1 MQLKMV
7 IIGLCQRKKRNL
19 GVEFQKM
26 TIEEKGSILI
36 RNDPSDNQIA
46 RHIFSRESYYVI
58 RQTASLIVDCIFLSN
73 RRINV
78 KHYLLNIRNRFIS
91 RLSRMI
97 IYFETFL

>member
-46 RHIFSRESYYVI
+46 RHIFSRESHYVI
-58 RQTASLIVDCIFLSN
+58 RRTASQILDFIFLSN
-73 RRINV
+73 QRINM
-78 KHYLLNIRNRFIS
+78 KHNFLTLLVTRRAESALRFWAIP
-91 RLSRMI
+91 
-97 IYFETFL
+97 

>member
-26 TIEEKGSILI
+26 TIEEKGRNILI

-46 RHIFSRESYYVI
+46 RHIFSRESHYVI
-58 RQTASLIVDCIFLSN
+58 RRTASLIFDFIFLSN
-73 RRINV
+73 RRINMN
-78 KHYLLNIRNRFIS
+78 LIS
-91 RLSRMI
+91 
-97 IYFETFL
+97 

>member
-36 RNDPSDNQIA
+36 RSDPSDNQIA
-46 RHIFSRESYYVI
+46 RHIFSRESHYVI
-58 RQTASLIVDCIFLSN
+58 RRTATLIFDCIFLSN
-73 RRINV
+73 RRINI
-78 KHYLLNIRNRFIS
+78 KHYLLNTRNRFI
-91 RLSRMI
+91 
-97 IYFETFL
+97 YN

>member
-46 RHIFSRESYYVI
+46 RHIFS
-58 RQTASLIVDCIFLSN
+58 AGNLI
-73 RRINV
+73 
-78 KHYLLNIRNRFIS
+78 
-91 RLSRMI
+91 M
-97 IYFETFL
+97 

>member
-26 TIEEKGSILI
+26 TKEEKGSILI

-46 RHIFSRESYYVI
+46 RHIFSRESHYVI
-58 RQTASLIVDCIFLSN
+58 RRTAFLILEFIFLSN
-73 RRINV
+73 QRMNM
-78 KHYLLNIRNRFIS
+78 KHYVLDIKNETISTS
-91 RLSRMI
+91 RLS
-97 IYFETFL
+97 

>member
-26 TIEEKGSILI
+26 TIEEKGRNILI

-46 RHIFSRESYYVI
+46 RHIFSRESHYVI
-58 RQTASLIVDCIFLSN
+58 RRTASLILDFIFLSN
-73 RRINV
+73 Q
-78 KHYLLNIRNRFIS
+78 
-91 RLSRMI
+91 RM
-97 IYFETFL
+97 

>member
-26 TIEEKGSILI
+26 TIEEKGRSILI

-46 RHIFSRESYYVI
+46 RHIFSRESHYVI
-58 RQTASLIVDCIFLSN
+58 RRTASLILEFIFLSN
-73 RRINV
+73 QRMNM
-78 KHYLLNIRNRFIS
+78 KHHSLYRV
-91 RLSRMI
+91 
-97 IYFETFL
+97 

>member
-26 TIEEKGSILI
+26 TIEEKGRSILI

-46 RHIFSRESYYVI
+46 RHIFSRESHYVI
-58 RQTASLIVDCIFLSN
+58 RRTASLKFDCIFLSN
-73 RRINV
+73 RRINI
-78 KHYLLNIRNRFIS
+78 KHYLLNIRNRLGY
-91 RLSRMI
+91 RV
-97 IYFETFL
+97 

>member
-46 RHIFSRESYYVI
+46 RHIFSRESHYVI
-58 RQTASLIVDCIFLSN
+58 RRTASLIFDCIFLSN

-78 KHYLLNIRNRFIS
+78 KQYLLNIRICFGWIFDQRV
-91 RLSRMI
+91 
-97 IYFETFL
+97 

>member
-36 RNDPSDNQIA
+36 RSDPSDNQIA
-46 RHIFSRESYYVI
+46 RHIFSRESHYVI
-58 RQTASLIVDCIFLSN
+58 RRTASLIFDCIFLSN

-78 KHYLLNIRNRFIS
+78 KHYLLNIRNRFIVYDN
-91 RLSRMI
+91 L
-97 IYFETFL
+97 L